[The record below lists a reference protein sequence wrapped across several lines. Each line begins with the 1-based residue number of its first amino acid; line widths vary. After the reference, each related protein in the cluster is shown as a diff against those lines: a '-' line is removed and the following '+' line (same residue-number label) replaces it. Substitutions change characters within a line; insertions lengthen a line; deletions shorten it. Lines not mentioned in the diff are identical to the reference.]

1 VSGHSGGL
9 ADILSIVVVLAV
21 EHWIIA
27 SLVVGLI
34 MFLVGSAINDNAQ
47 TNAGA
52 VTSGIIGV
60 FGQVLLVLVFWLV
73 LFGSSNSFGSTPDR
87 FFLLLIAS
95 Q

>member
-1 VSGHSGGL
+1 MSGHSGGL

-21 EHWIIA
+21 EYWIIA

-60 FGQVLLVLVFWLV
+60 FGQVLFGFGFLASIIWLV
-73 LFGSSNSFGSTPDR
+73 KF
-87 FFLLLIAS
+87 IWIHA
-95 Q
+95 

>member
-1 VSGHSGGL
+1 MSGQSDAL
-9 ADILSIVVVLAV
+9 TDILSIVVVLAV

-47 TNAGA
+47 TDAGA

-60 FGQVLLVLVFWLV
+60 FGQFLFGFGFLASIIWLV
-73 LFGSSNSFGSTPDR
+73 KF
-87 FFLLLIAS
+87 IWIHA
-95 Q
+95 